1 MIYVGETEVARLTTT
16 SQNLASS
23 KDHFL
28 IFFWYKGPN
37 VIKWKAN
44 AHPNPYAVCPQ
55 YN

>member
-28 IFFWYKGPN
+28 FFWYKGPN